1 MCFFY
6 IDKLC
11 KASGEDKTIHIV
23 NVSYCIGLVYK
34 TARLV

>member
-1 MCFFY
+1 MGFFK

-11 KASGEDKTIHIV
+11 KACGEDKTIHIV
-23 NVSYCIGLVYK
+23 NVSYCVGLVYK